1 MNYIYGLCYYNK
13 TIGFE
18 TNGRDKIGEL
28 TNNYLSLN
36 YGLDSSVSILKKAET
51 YLSESILIAARQ
63 CRAMAH

>member
-1 MNYIYGLCYYNK
+1 MVYVTIIK